1 LSKKLADLMAQI
13 KVATE
18 IKEKL
23 EKEIS
28 VIKEDVKQIEIK
40 WKKEKKEKDKLEDGK
55 ERV

>member
-1 LSKKLADLMAQI
+1 MAQI

>member
-40 WKKEKKEKDKLEDGK
+40 WKKEKKEKDKLEDDK